1 MSVAKM
7 PRLSNKSSSNGSGDA
22 NGNGKKT
29 QEEEI
34 EEWIAEDG
42 TR

>member
-1 MSVAKM
+1 MSAAKV
-7 PRLSNKSSSNGSGDA
+7 PRLNNKSSNGNTDA
-22 NGNGKKT
+22 NGNGKKID
-29 QEEEI
+29 EV